1 MAFVDLSD
9 NVTLTSGIFFYDA
22 TIDQRG
28 DLYSAVGESR
38 FIDPYVDN
46 TALSAA
52 GASVLRADFTT
63 RSAGGCGSR
72 RIYRVTDLW
81 VVESRCVVPAFSS
94 GCVSG

>member
-46 TALSAA
+46 TALSAVA
-52 GASVLRADFTT
+52 ASVLGPILRPDLPADVAAGAFTGLPI
-63 RSAGGCGSR
+63 SGLLSPA
-72 RIYRVTDLW
+72 
-81 VVESRCVVPAFSS
+81 CVVAAFSS

>member
-38 FIDPYVDN
+38 FINPYVDN
-46 TALSAA
+46 TSCQQ
-52 GASVLRADFTT
+52 GQ
-63 RSAGGCGSR
+63 
-72 RIYRVTDLW
+72 
-81 VVESRCVVPAFSS
+81 P
-94 GCVSG
+94 VS